1 MRVDRGKVF
10 TMAAETEA
18 HLEIEGEGSKPDT
31 RRRVLSA
38 AGEIFAERG
47 FREAT
52 VREICERAGANIAAV
67 NYHFRDKEGLYR
79 AVLQDAYV
87 AAMERY
93 PVDRAVDPGA
103 AAAEQLRGYVR
114 NFIARLL
121 DDDGRPSWHGR
132 LMAREMVD
140 PTAALDELARH
151 FVRPQFERLCAIVRL
166 LLGPGA
172 GEAEIVRSACSV
184 AGQCL
189 FYKHARPMIERAM
202 PEVKFDAAARAAL
215 AEHVAE
221 FSRRALTTRGS
232 VSAGAAA
239 GAGAGEVVSEGGG
252 V

>member
-1 MRVDRGKVF
+1 MDGFARFDWGQVF
-10 TMAAETEA
+10 AMAAEAVPDHETEGA
-18 HLEIEGEGSKPDT
+18 GARPDT

-79 AVLQDAYV
+79 AVFQDANV

-93 PVDRAVDPGA
+93 PVERAGERGA
-103 AAAEQLRGYVR
+103 DSSAAPAEQLRGYVR

-121 DDDGRPSWHGR
+121 DDDGRPSWHGQ
-132 LMAREMVD
+132 LMAREMVE
-140 PTAALDELARH
+140 PTAVLDEQARD

-166 LLGPGA
+166 LLGAGA
-172 GEAEIVRSACSV
+172 SEDAIVRSACSV

-202 PEVKFDAAARAAL
+202 PEVRFDAAARVEL
-215 AEHVAE
+215 GEHIAE
-221 FSRRALTTRGS
+221 FSLRAMT
-232 VSAGAAA
+232 VAGAAGA
-239 GAGAGEVVSEGGG
+239 SGKGAGA
-252 V
+252 